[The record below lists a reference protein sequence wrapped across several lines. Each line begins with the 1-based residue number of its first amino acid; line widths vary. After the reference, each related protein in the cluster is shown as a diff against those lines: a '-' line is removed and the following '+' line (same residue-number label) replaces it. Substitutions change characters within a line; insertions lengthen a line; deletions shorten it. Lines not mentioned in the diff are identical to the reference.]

1 MITVRITNN
10 GIRMDGHAGHHING
24 QDIVCSAISALT
36 CTLIMGLQEL
46 TDNRIRADTGGT
58 GEGMANIYW
67 GELDK
72 DGRLLVDTWYLGL
85 MALNV
90 QYNCIRRTMAVRLPL
105 SGFFVIIF

>member
-10 GIRMDGHAGHHING
+10 GIRMDGHAGHNIDG

-46 TDNRIRADTGGT
+46 TDNRIRADTDN
-58 GEGMANIYW
+58 GMTQIYW
-67 GELDK
+67 GELNK

-85 MALNV
+85 TAINN
-90 QYNCIRRTMAVRLPL
+90 QYKCITFKTDP
-105 SGFFVIIF
+105 

>member
-1 MITVRITNN
+1 MIKIRITNN
-10 GIRMDGHAGHHING
+10 GVRMDGHAGHRING
-24 QDIVCSAISALT
+24 QDIVCSAVSALT

-85 MALNV
+85 MALNE
-90 QYNCIRRTMAVRLPL
+90 QYNCITFDVDPKGSFSLPNP
-105 SGFFVIIF
+105 